1 MTELRQRQPRER
13 DDKFLAFLRLQ
24 PCCVCSR
31 PAPSE
36 AAHIRMADPLRGKR
50 ETGKGEKPSDR
61 YAVPLCGPIIG
72 AAKGC
77 HREQHSMDEMAFW
90 KMHEINPFVVAD
102 SYYAIGGGN
111 STTAKPRPKRKRKP
125 TKRSTQWASRK
136 IQNRKMK

>member
-1 MTELRQRQPRER
+1 MSELRQRQPRER
-13 DDKFLAFLRLQ
+13 DEKYLAFLRRQ
-24 PCCVCSR
+24 SCCVCSR

-61 YAVPLCGPIIG
+61 WAVPLCGPIIG

-77 HREQHSMDEMAFW
+77 HREQHSMDEMAFL

-102 SYYAIGGGN
+102 SYYAIGGG
-111 STTAKPRPKRKRKP
+111 SPTTAKPRRKPKTKGKRK
-125 TKRSTQWASRK
+125 TVWAAGRK